1 MKSIV
6 LVEIIFYLIYPYKTL
21 PQYNMNVYIWIYTLN
36 YTWKC
41 VWRFYM
47 LCDDGRYFKHLMYS
61 IYRRLYS
68 CFFWLKH
75 KGYSNLILLYK
86 LIHKSI
92 TEKLWV
98 SFVWYTKGKGTLKKS
113 QFLQLKVDNG
123 SFLKKFFTLLWVSY
137 NHISIRITCKPY
149 KKIKLK
155 LNCSCHSNSSF
166 SYS

>member
-1 MKSIV
+1 MKTLQNNEMKSIV
-6 LVEIIFYLIYPYKTL
+6 LVEIIFYLIYPYIAFSLKGWI
-21 PQYNMNVYIWIYTLN
+21 NSIWVYINSQIKLDMKNIWT
-36 YTWKC
+36 
-41 VWRFYM
+41 FYM
-47 LCDDGRYFKHLMYS
+47 PCDDGRYFKHLMYS

-123 SFLKKFFTLLWVSY
+123 SFLKKVFYPFA
-137 NHISIRITCKPY
+137 SII
-149 KKIKLK
+149 
-155 LNCSCHSNSSF
+155 
-166 SYS
+166 

>member
-1 MKSIV
+1 MVENTPKQWNEKYCISWNNFLFNLSLHFSNFSLKGWINSIWVYMNSQIKLDMK
-6 LVEIIFYLIYPYKTL
+6 
-21 PQYNMNVYIWIYTLN
+21 NIWT
-36 YTWKC
+36 
-41 VWRFYM
+41 FYM
-47 LCDDGRYFKHLMYS
+47 PCDDGRYFKHLMYS
-61 IYRRLYS
+61 IYRRLHS

-137 NHISIRITCKPY
+137 NHISIRITCNPTTK
-149 KKIKLK
+149 
-155 LNCSCHSNSSF
+155 
-166 SYS
+166 